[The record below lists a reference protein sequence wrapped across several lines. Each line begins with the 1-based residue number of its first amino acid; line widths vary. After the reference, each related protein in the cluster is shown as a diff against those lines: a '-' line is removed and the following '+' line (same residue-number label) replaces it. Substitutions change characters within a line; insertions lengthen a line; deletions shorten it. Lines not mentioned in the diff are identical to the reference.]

1 MASNMRRN
9 SNVIKMHKRIDFNIG
24 YFVFII
30 IVLYITA
37 SVIMYAT
44 SKKTTIYQ
52 VNTGSL
58 ALDNVYT
65 GLIIRDEDIITSEY
79 SGTVNYYSSD
89 GDKADKV
96 SVIYSV
102 DETGHV
108 SELLEKFQNTAIR
121 DEDLDSIKKNFS
133 QYTISYSDSNFDSLY
148 SMKKTV
154 VSKLNHSHYNI
165 VLNDLDKL
173 IEQSGNTTLF
183 HKIKAGRTGILM
195 FTIDGYEHLQESELN
210 SSHFDSSGYNVINL
224 QENKI
229 INSGDK
235 AYRIINSDKWSIYM
249 QLDAGEVQALSD
261 TSKVNIR
268 FLENDIKCS
277 ADFSLVKIGD
287 TTYGKISLNKYM
299 INFADKRYVEFEFS
313 ETAKSGLKI
322 PVSSVFDKSFYTIPL
337 HFITESGNFVRASYT
352 KDGKLVTE
360 PVDADIY
367 DSDEKYYYVS
377 MNDFSSGDIILAPD
391 SNEQYIVGT
400 MGELTG
406 VYCVNRG
413 YAVFKKVDIIDKN
426 SEYYIVRK
434 GTTYGLKV
442 YDHIVLDYT
451 TVKENELV
459 N

>member
-1 MASNMRRN
+1 MANNMRRN

-24 YFVFII
+24 YFVFIV

-58 ALDNVYT
+58 SLDNVYT
-65 GLIIRDEDIITSEY
+65 GLIIRDEDVITSEY
-79 SGTVNYYSSD
+79 SGTINYYSSD

-96 SVIYSV
+96 TVIYSV

-108 SELLEKFQNTAIR
+108 SELLEKFQDTAIR

-133 QYTISYSDSNFDSLY
+133 QYTTSYSDNNFDSLY

-154 VSKLNHSHYNI
+154 VSKLNRSHYNI
-165 VLNDLDKL
+165 ILNDLDKL

-183 HKIKAGRTGILM
+183 HKIKAGRTGIMM
-195 FTIDGYEHLQESELN
+195 FTVDGYEHLKEDELN
-210 SSHFDSSGYNVINL
+210 PSYFDLSEYNVINL
-224 QENKI
+224 QDNEI
-229 INSGDK
+229 INTGDK
-235 AYRIINSDKWSIYM
+235 AYRLINSDKWSIYI
-249 QLDAGEVQALSD
+249 QLDAVEIQALSE
-261 TSKVNIR
+261 TTKVNIR
-268 FLENDIKCS
+268 FIENDITCS
-277 ADFSLVKIGD
+277 ADFSLVKIGEN
-287 TTYGKISLNKYM
+287 TYGKIFLNKYM
-299 INFADKRYVEFEFS
+299 INFADKRFVEFEFS
-313 ETAKSGLKI
+313 ETSKSGLKI
-322 PVSSVFDKSFYTIPL
+322 PVSSVCDKSFYTIPL
-337 HFITESGNFVRASYT
+337 RFITESENFVRASYT
-352 KDGKLVTE
+352 KNGELVIE
-360 PVDADIY
+360 PVDATIY
-367 DSDEKYYYVS
+367 DSDDKYYYVS
-377 MNDFSSGDIILAPD
+377 MDDFSSGDIIIAPD
-391 SNEQYIVGT
+391 SNEQYVIGT

-434 GTTYGLKV
+434 GTNYGLKV